1 MNNPQINRVSP
12 SMFPLSQLIK
22 KEMRGDFTQEE
33 GDRIINHIVLLMN
46 PNDVP
51 QLLSQLKTSI
61 HNISEVLLTSIL
73 NFQLNSIQRIE
84 ENRPAIDERIDSQL
98 TINEVCKKMKI
109 SRPTL
114 YKWEEQGLKII
125 RIGSRVYVSNSDLN
139 DFIKSKGK

>member
-51 QLLSQLKTSI
+51 QLLSQLKSSI

-84 ENRPAIDERIDSQL
+84 EKTPTIDERIDSQL
-98 TINEVCKKMKI
+98 TIDEVCNKMNI
-109 SRPTL
+109 SRPTF
-114 YKWEEQGLKII
+114 YKWKAQGLKI
-125 RIGSRVYVSNSDLN
+125 RQIGKRVYVSNSDLN
-139 DFIKSKGK
+139 NFIKNNGK

>member
-12 SMFPLSQLIK
+12 SMFPLTQLIK
-22 KEMRGDFTQEE
+22 KEMSGNFTQEE

-84 ENRPAIDERIDSQL
+84 ENRPTIDERIDSQL

>member
-1 MNNPQINRVSP
+1 MNNPQINRVSS

-51 QLLSQLKTSI
+51 QLLSQLKSSI

-84 ENRPAIDERIDSQL
+84 ENTPSIDERIDSQL
-98 TINEVCKKMKI
+98 TIDEVCKKMKI
-109 SRPTL
+109 SRPTF

>member
-51 QLLSQLKTSI
+51 QLLSQLKSSI
-61 HNISEVLLTSIL
+61 HNISEVLLTSIV

-84 ENRPAIDERIDSQL
+84 ENTPTIDERIDSQL

-114 YKWEEQGLKII
+114 YKWEKQGLKII
-125 RIGSRVYVSNSDLN
+125 RIGRRVYLNNSDLN

>member
-12 SMFPLSQLIK
+12 SMFPLTQLIK
-22 KEMRGDFTQEE
+22 KEMSGNFTQEE

-73 NFQLNSIQRIE
+73 NFQLNSIQSIE
-84 ENRPAIDERIDSQL
+84 ENRPTIDERIDSQL

>member
-51 QLLSQLKTSI
+51 QLLSQLKSSI
-61 HNISEVLLTSIL
+61 HYISEVLLTSIL

-84 ENRPAIDERIDSQL
+84 ENTPSIDERIDSQL
-98 TINEVCKKMKI
+98 TIDEVCKKMKI
-109 SRPTL
+109 SRPTF

>member
-12 SMFPLSQLIK
+12 SMFPLTQLIK
-22 KEMRGDFTQEE
+22 KEMSGNFTQEE

-73 NFQLNSIQRIE
+73 NFQLNSIQKNK
-84 ENRPAIDERIDSQL
+84 ENTPTIDERIDSQL